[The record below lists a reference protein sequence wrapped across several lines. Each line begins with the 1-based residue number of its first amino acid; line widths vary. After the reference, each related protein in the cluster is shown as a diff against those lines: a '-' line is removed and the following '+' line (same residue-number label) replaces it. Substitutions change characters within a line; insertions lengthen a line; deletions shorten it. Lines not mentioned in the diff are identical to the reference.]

1 MDRPAAPRYRVT
13 SPPPERPLF
22 VYDGSCGFCR
32 SWIGR
37 SRRLTEGAVVY
48 AASQEIAPLQVGIPA
63 EAFERSAILIMPD
76 GEAFSGAEAVLRA
89 LALVPARRLPLVIY
103 QRAPGAAPLAEAVYR
118 LVARHRPFLTRLTE
132 RLSGRAAGP
141 GEGAPACGSPGGADR
156 PPGDA

>member
-13 SPPPERPLF
+13 SPPPEKPLF

-37 SRRLTEGAVVY
+37 SRRLTEGTVVY
-48 AASQEIAPLQVGIPA
+48 AASQEIAPLQEGIPA

-89 LALVPARRLPLVIY
+89 LALVPARRLPLGIY
-103 QRAPGAAPLAEAVYR
+103 QRVPGAAPVAEAVYR
-118 LVARHRPFLTRLTE
+118 LVARHRPLLTRLTNL
-132 RLSGRAAGP
+132 LSRRTEEPEEGGP
-141 GEGAPACGSPGGADR
+141 PCGLPGGADR
-156 PPGDA
+156 PPRDS